1 MRADLA
7 ILTPLKA
14 EAEPFLRLLGAPD
27 GPPLPLAAPA
37 LVQPYRV
44 GRRRVLAGWTG
55 IGGDATR
62 RAIDALAAD
71 PPDALLHAGVAGALA
86 PSLRAG
92 DVVVCERLVR
102 DGQHTGGGEALAC
115 LPAGRLEGWLAG
127 LPRAAAVTV
136 ERVVSTA
143 GEKRALF
150 ERTGAA
156 VVEMESYWAAQAA
169 LAQDLPAACLR
180 VVCDAHDESLPDLTS
195 ALDPVGRPRTLRLL
209 RQLVASPG
217 TITALPRVARTFG
230 AAQAALARAVEGVL
244 RELGRM

>member
-1 MRADLA
+1 MRVDLA

-27 GPPLPLAAPA
+27 GPPVPLAAPA
-37 LVQPYRV
+37 LVRPFRV

-71 PPDALLHAGVAGALA
+71 PPRALLHAGVAGALA
-86 PSLRAG
+86 ATLRAG

-102 DGQHTGGGEALAC
+102 DGAGEALAC
-115 LPAGRLEGWLAG
+115 PPGGPLGDWLVG
-127 LPRAAAVTV
+127 HPRAAAVTV

-143 GEKRALF
+143 AEKRALF

-180 VVCDAHDESLPDLTS
+180 VVCDAYDESLPDLTS

-209 RQLVASPG
+209 RQLVANPG

-244 RELGRM
+244 REVGRGS